1 MKKRALGKG
10 LKAFLPEDYGIL
22 KDENFLDVD
31 VEDLQPNP
39 LQPRQDFDQEAIA
52 ELARSIEETGILQP
66 LVVVPEGNHYKIVVG
81 ERRWRAAQKIGLAKV
96 PAIVRH
102 LTEEEQIEVS
112 LVENLQ
118 RKDLNPIEVAL
129 SYQKL
134 IQELNYTQDTVAKK
148 VGKSRASVA
157 NTIRLLK
164 LPPEIQRMV
173 AEGKIST
180 GHARALITL
189 EKPDQQIFLSRLI
202 VEKNLSVRELEKM
215 MSEKRAVPFSKPR
228 PELDPDLQALQEKLV
243 EILGTKVAISGNS
256 NKGMIKLFYFSLE
269 DLNRIFDKIKGVVE

>member
-22 KDENFLDVD
+22 KDEKFVDVD
-31 VEDLQPNP
+31 VEDLLPNP
-39 LQPRQDFDQEAIA
+39 LQPRQEFDQESIS

-66 LVVVPEGNHYKIVVG
+66 LVVVPEENHYKIVVG
-81 ERRWRAAQKIGLAKV
+81 ERRWRAAQKIGLAKI

-102 LTEEEQIEVS
+102 LSEEEQIEAS

-134 IQELNYTQDTVAKK
+134 IQELSYTQETVAKK
-148 VGKSRASVA
+148 VGKDRTSVT
-157 NTIRLLK
+157 NFLRLLK
-164 LPPEIQRMV
+164 LPPEIQKMV
-173 AEGKIST
+173 AEGKISM

-189 EKPDQQIFLSRLI
+189 ENPDQQIFLSRLI
-202 VEKNLSVRELEKM
+202 VEKNLSVRETEKM
-215 MSEKRAVPFSKPR
+215 MSEKRQASSSKTK
-228 PELDPDLQALQEKLV
+228 PEMDPDLQALQDNLV
-243 EILGTKVAISGNS
+243 EILGTKVAISGNA

-269 DLNRIFDKIKGVVE
+269 DLNRIFDKIKGVVQ

>member
-22 KDENFLDVD
+22 KDEKYVDLD
-31 VEDLQPNP
+31 VEDLLPNP
-39 LQPRQDFDQEAIA
+39 LQPRQDFDQESIA
-52 ELARSIEETGILQP
+52 ELANSIRETGILQP

-81 ERRWRAAQKIGLAKV
+81 ERRWRAAQKIGMTKV

-102 LTEEEQIEVS
+102 LSEKEQIEIS

-118 RKDLNPIEVAL
+118 RKDLNPIEIAL

-134 IQELNYTQDTVAKK
+134 IQELNYTQETVAKK
-148 VGKSRASVA
+148 VGKDRASVA

-164 LPPEIQRMV
+164 LPPEIQKLV
-173 AEGKIST
+173 AEGKISM

-189 EKPDQQIFLSRLI
+189 DKPDQQIFLSRLI
-202 VEKNLSVRELEKM
+202 VEKNLSVREVEKM
-215 MSEKRAVPFSKPR
+215 MSKKRHIPSSKLK
-228 PELDPDLQALQEKLV
+228 PELDPDLQALQDNLV
-243 EILGTKVAISGNS
+243 EILGTKVAISGNAE
-256 NKGMIKLFYFSLE
+256 KGMIKLFYFSLE
-269 DLNRIFDKIKGVVE
+269 DLNRIFDKIKGVIQ